1 MKRFLIGTV
10 LASASAMASA
20 ELMNISAG
28 GLHTDTQR
36 AVACTIV
43 DDGTVLIS
51 GRVALFVFAEGEGE
65 GDPDLRVWSLD
76 RDSVY
81 TSNNW
86 GDGFDV
92 TLNGQTT
99 HINLRD
105 IDPNGGLLYPTL
117 LRAPRRA
124 KDAAAFVLANRGEK
138 VCAQSF
144 DKSGTGKQ
152 QAVALS
158 ITDLNAIA
166 YKSLQVKADTG
177 DAQLDAR
184 GVRLERLV
192 SNVQKQ
198 LGD

>member
-1 MKRFLIGTV
+1 MKRLLIGAAMA
-10 LASASAMASA
+10 LASAMANA
-20 ELMNISAG
+20 DLMNISAG
-28 GLHTDTQR
+28 GLHSDAQR

-105 IDPNGGLLYPTL
+105 IDPNGGLVYPTL

-124 KDAAAFVLANRGEK
+124 NDAAAFVLANRGEK

-152 QAVALS
+152 QSVAIS

-166 YKSLQVKADTG
+166 YRSLQARADAG

-184 GVRLERLV
+184 GVRLERMV
-192 SNVQKQ
+192 SSVHER